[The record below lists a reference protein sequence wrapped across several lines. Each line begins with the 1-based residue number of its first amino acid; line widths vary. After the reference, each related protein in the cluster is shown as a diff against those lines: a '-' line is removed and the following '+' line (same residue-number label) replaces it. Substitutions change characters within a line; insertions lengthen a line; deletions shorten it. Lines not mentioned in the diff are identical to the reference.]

1 MSVRNAGKAIQEAR
15 KKAGLTQEQLSDGI
29 CSVLSLSRIENCSA
43 GVSPSTFRALM
54 SRAGVECETYPV
66 FADRTD
72 FDCFYTLKRARFY
85 LEAWQF
91 QDAYDQLCSV
101 QNMNWADNRFY
112 YQEWLLLQYQILFHN
127 QSISHVELYD
137 LLKEAIMISCPNFD
151 IDHITK
157 LLLSTLELE
166 LLIAIAQETLYLNH
180 PEQSG
185 YLCAQIENYLT
196 NSQLTSL
203 EKECLLAQ
211 NAIIYTKYLLAVK
224 DYATALKKADH
235 YRHQMVLNNEN
246 SLLFELTFLTALG
259 YFYTN
264 NKEQFFTLFQTV
276 FYSSHALNSCYA
288 TTVRDYVRSVLGVT
302 LNTDMEAFPDIPYQQ
317 YPMPKTK
324 DTVHLHDGIFNAD
337 SNSIMY
343 FGDLIRELRQEQK
356 LSQQIVC
363 QGLCS
368 KSKLSKIENN
378 YLQPDIALAEALL
391 QRLGISERVFTFW
404 GSEDETQFHHLKL
417 RLQHLRRD
425 ELQIYSDYL
434 SQLKHTLNPKNNLQK
449 QYFLLRS
456 LVFIKD
462 NDKAIE
468 TAYKA
473 LHLTNPDFCFEIIQ
487 SKRLSWN
494 ELTLLNLITMTMD
507 DSQKS
512 YYNALHFSYILDYF
526 KKKQTDIIFQ
536 NSIYPVT
543 LAFFMRSLLAQKH
556 IKEILEINYYHS
568 TLYHSPFFL
577 GLCIGCHC
585 QALGLSRQHKQ
596 AKEKAH
602 YAISLFQL
610 CECPENADLIKTCLK
625 KDFQNIEF
633 LTA

>member
-15 KKAGLTQEQLSDGI
+15 KKASLTQEQLSDGI

-151 IDHITK
+151 IDHITN

-203 EKECLLAQ
+203 EKERLLAQ
-211 NAIIYTKYLLAVK
+211 NAIVYTKYLLAVK
-224 DYATALKKADH
+224 NYATALKKADH

-404 GSEDETQFHHLKL
+404 GSEDENEINLYKFRIRNKVYLSSTQNN
-417 RLQHLRRD
+417 
-425 ELQIYSDYL
+425 DYL
-434 SQLKHTLNPKNNLQK
+434 IKLEQLI
-449 QYFLLRS
+449 S
-456 LVFIKD
+456 S
-462 NDKAIE
+462 NDKLNQQYLWLQQLQFITNPQE
-468 TAYKA
+468 KLTLAYKA
-473 LHLTNPDFCFEIIQ
+473 LSVTLPDFDYAQITNY
-487 SKRLSWN
+487 RLSWV
-494 ELTLLNLITMTMD
+494 ELTLLNNICIIEDSIDSSYNCLI
-507 DSQKS
+507 KF
-512 YYNALHFSYILDYF
+512 NYILEYI
-526 KKKQTDIIFQ
+526 KQSNPDIIYKSSFHP
-536 NSIYPVT
+536 IT
-543 LAFFMRSLLAQKH
+543 ICFFIKSLYMQKH
-556 IKEILEINYYHS
+556 YSELLTLKS
-568 TLYHSPFFL
+568 SFCDFTLYHSISFL
-577 GLCIGCHC
+577 GNILGFYC
-585 QALGLSRQHKQ
+585 QALGESHNLKEAKLYAYYACSTLTLTELYKNCSALKSFLS
-596 AKEKAH
+596 
-602 YAISLFQL
+602 
-610 CECPENADLIKTCLK
+610 ADFDLK
-625 KDFQNIEF
+625 IDI
-633 LTA
+633 

>member
-1 MSVRNAGKAIQEAR
+1 
-15 KKAGLTQEQLSDGI
+15 
-29 CSVLSLSRIENCSA
+29 
-43 GVSPSTFRALM
+43 
-54 SRAGVECETYPV
+54 
-66 FADRTD
+66 
-72 FDCFYTLKRARFY
+72 
-85 LEAWQF
+85 
-91 QDAYDQLCSV
+91 
-101 QNMNWADNRFY
+101 
-112 YQEWLLLQYQILFHN
+112 
-127 QSISHVELYD
+127 
-137 LLKEAIMISCPNFD
+137 
-151 IDHITK
+151 
-157 LLLSTLELE
+157 
-166 LLIAIAQETLYLNH
+166 
-180 PEQSG
+180 
-185 YLCAQIENYLT
+185 
-196 NSQLTSL
+196 
-203 EKECLLAQ
+203 
-211 NAIIYTKYLLAVK
+211 
-224 DYATALKKADH
+224 
-235 YRHQMVLNNEN
+235 MVLNNEN

-417 RLQHLRRD
+417 RLQHLRKD

-568 TLYHSPFFL
+568 TLYHSPFF
-577 GLCIGCHC
+577 
-585 QALGLSRQHKQ
+585 
-596 AKEKAH
+596 
-602 YAISLFQL
+602 
-610 CECPENADLIKTCLK
+610 
-625 KDFQNIEF
+625 
-633 LTA
+633 

>member
-54 SRAGVECETYPV
+54 SRAGVECETYPL

-91 QDAYDQLCSV
+91 QDAYDQLSSV
-101 QNMNWADNRFY
+101 QTMNWADNRFY

-127 QSISHVELYD
+127 HSCPHEKLYA
-137 LLKEAIMISCPNFD
+137 LLKEAILISCPD
-151 IDHITK
+151 INTDRIANQ
-157 LLLSTLELE
+157 LLSTIEIE
-166 LLIAIAQETLYLNH
+166 LLIAIAQENLYLNH

-203 EKECLLAQ
+203 EKERLLAQ
-211 NAIIYTKYLLAVK
+211 NAIVYTKYLLAVK

-264 NKEQFFTLFQTV
+264 EKEQFFTLFQTV

-302 LNTDMEAFPDIPYQQ
+302 LNTDMEAFSDIPYQQ

-391 QRLGISERVFTFW
+391 QRLGISERIFTFW
-404 GSEDETQFHHLKL
+404 GSEDEDAFHLLKYRLLHLHLEKEKL
-417 RLQHLRRD
+417 
-425 ELQIYSDYL
+425 
-434 SQLKHTLNPKNNLQK
+434 KNIFFENAQNLMNSKNILHK
-449 QYFLLRS
+449 QYYLLRS
-456 LVFIKD
+456 LQFLDDPEVKLQ
-462 NDKAIE
+462 
-468 TAYKA
+468 TAYEA
-473 LHLTNPDFCFEIIQ
+473 LHLTLPSFQFENIN
-487 SKRLSWN
+487 SYRLSWN
-494 ELTLLNLITMTMD
+494 ELSLLNNISIILD
-507 DSQKS
+507 DMEHS
-512 YYNALHFSYILDYF
+512 YSNSLRFTYILNYLR
-526 KKKQTDIIFQ
+526 QNNLDIIYQ
-536 NSIYPVT
+536 NSFFPVT
-543 LAFFMRSLLAQKH
+543 FSSLTYSLYLQKQFT
-556 IKEILEINYYHS
+556 EVLQTSTQYRNA

-577 GLCIGCHC
+577 GLCLGCYC
-585 QALGLSRQHKQ
+585 QTLGETQQYDQ
-596 AKEKAH
+596 AKKYTYYAVSLLRITEYFPNATLLEK
-602 YAISLFQL
+602 FMK
-610 CECPENADLIKTCLK
+610 E
-625 KDFQNIEF
+625 DFGI
-633 LTA
+633 LL

>member
-127 QSISHVELYD
+127 HSCPHEKLYA
-137 LLKEAIMISCPNFD
+137 LLKEAILISCPD
-151 IDHITK
+151 INTDRIASQ
-157 LLLSTLELE
+157 LLSTIEIE
-166 LLIAIAQETLYLNH
+166 LLIAIAQENLYLNH

-203 EKECLLAQ
+203 EKERLLAQ
-211 NAIIYTKYLLAVK
+211 NAIVYTKYLLAVK
-224 DYATALKKADH
+224 DYATALKKSDH

-264 NKEQFFTLFQTV
+264 DKEQFFTLFQTV

-302 LNTDMEAFPDIPYQQ
+302 LNTDMEACPDIPYQQ
-317 YPMPKTK
+317 YPMPETK

-404 GSEDETQFHHLKL
+404 GSEDEQEINLYKFRMRTKVYRTPSSNKDFLEKLERLISPSDKLNQQYLYLQKLQFV
-417 RLQHLRRD
+417 
-425 ELQIYSDYL
+425 E
-434 SQLKHTLNPKNNLQK
+434 NPKEK
-449 QYFLLRS
+449 
-456 LVFIKD
+456 LVM
-462 NDKAIE
+462 
-468 TAYKA
+468 AYKA
-473 LHLTNPDFCFEIIQ
+473 LSITLPDFNYAQITNY
-487 SKRLSWN
+487 RLSWV
-494 ELTLLNLITMTMD
+494 ELTLLNHICIIE
-507 DSQKS
+507 DSLDAS
-512 YYNALHFSYILDYF
+512 YNCFIKFNYILEYI
-526 KKKQTDIIFQ
+526 KQSSPDM
-536 NSIYPVT
+536 IYKCSFHPIT
-543 LAFFMRSLLAQKH
+543 LCFFIKSLYMQKH
-556 IKEILEINYYHS
+556 YSELLSLKS
-568 TLYHSPFFL
+568 AFADCTLYHSISFL
-577 GLCIGCHC
+577 GNIFGFYC
-585 QALGLSRQHKQ
+585 QVLGEYHNLNGAKLYAYYACSTLTLTELYKNCSALKSFLS
-596 AKEKAH
+596 
-602 YAISLFQL
+602 
-610 CECPENADLIKTCLK
+610 ADFHLK
-625 KDFQNIEF
+625 IDI
-633 LTA
+633 